1 MDSEFKDTETVLSL
15 PAFSKVVLAYADP
28 TASLLICLLSTPFFF
43 ILAQKLVWLCSE
55 LHWGTYQTCCLLTMF
70 VPQSSLYATGC
81 QHKGVASSSWILQ
94 PVTLSSTAILSLS
107 WDGWSTLQSF
117 TKSTSQ
123 CSCKLMGEKVFF
135 TGTAKQKQSTQLTN
149 YTGQITLPE

>member
-1 MDSEFKDTETVLSL
+1 MMIHMDSEFKDTETVLSL

-28 TASLLICLLSTPFFF
+28 TASLLISLLSTSFFF

-70 VPQSSLYATGC
+70 VPQSSLYATRC

-107 WDGWSTLQSF
+107 WDGWSNIA
-117 TKSTSQ
+117 
-123 CSCKLMGEKVFF
+123 KLY
-135 TGTAKQKQSTQLTN
+135 QKYFPMQL
-149 YTGQITLPE
+149 